1 MAEVAAASERQT
13 DVMPLPTDRTV
24 DERGRRSTICAP
36 VLTGAIRSSAPGA
49 DPWELAMET
58 LIPLVTALVLLI
70 AVDLEDAFARSRRRA
85 AGQTGRA

>member
-1 MAEVAAASERQT
+1 
-13 DVMPLPTDRTV
+13 
-24 DERGRRSTICAP
+24 
-36 VLTGAIRSSAPGA
+36 
-49 DPWELAMET
+49 MET